1 MHSYEFLQ
9 IKEVA
14 PITPKHLRK
23 FWKHDIKLARDYNQ
37 THHADEDEFTQK
49 LADELNGMQHGG
61 VAIDTD
67 FGAGLLRNINRKS
80 YQNTW
85 SPSCRNPMTNAITK
99 DRRPSLA
106 DLEKICA
113 HLSGSPNQCDRLRA
127 AACYANGASKTFAAE
142 NLSPSQFRTLNS
154 GEHAVPKKSRRRRAP
169 SAPLPTHETKANH
182 LEKINEVNL
191 TASTSTVFE
200 TVPTASTSQS
210 DDNLSAKSSATMTTT
225 KSTSSR
231 KIRRFIVTPAPEPL

>member
-1 MHSYEFLQ
+1 MNSFQ

-14 PITPKHLRK
+14 PITPKHLRQ

-49 LADELNGMQHGG
+49 LADELNGMQHAG

-85 SPSCRNPMTNAITK
+85 SPSCRNPIANAITNE
-99 DRRPSLA
+99 RRPSLA

-113 HLSGSPNQCDRLRA
+113 HLSGTPSKCDRLRT
-127 AACYANGASKTFAAE
+127 AACYATGANKTFTGE
-142 NLSPSQFRTLNS
+142 NLSPSQFRALNS
-154 GEHAVPKKSRRRRAP
+154 GEHVFSKKSRDRRLP
-169 SAPLPTHETKANH
+169 SAPVQTRATKANH

-191 TASTSTVFE
+191 TASSSTAFE
-200 TVPTASTSQS
+200 TLPTASTSQS
-210 DDNLSAKSSATMTTT
+210 DDNVSAKSSATMTTT